1 MKKTTVFL
9 IAILICALTGFI
21 SAPKAW
27 CEPASVSA
35 PENIEGAAAPD
46 PDSKEFAPKQKD
58 KDPFKV
64 LLTPPPPVEPQGPSE
79 KDRKIKTP
87 VPAIEPLPIKV
98 TFIVGSSY
106 RKFATLCLN
115 NKIYQMTN
123 GESEDSGLFRI
134 IEVLDREVKIFDS
147 RINKE
152 RTLRLNE

>member
-21 SAPKAW
+21 STPKAW

-134 IEVLDREVKIFDS
+134 IE
-147 RINKE
+147 
-152 RTLRLNE
+152 